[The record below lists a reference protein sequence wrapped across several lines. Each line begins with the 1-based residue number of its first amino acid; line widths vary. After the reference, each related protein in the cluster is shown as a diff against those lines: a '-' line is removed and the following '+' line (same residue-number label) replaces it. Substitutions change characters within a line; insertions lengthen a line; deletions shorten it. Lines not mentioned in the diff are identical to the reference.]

1 MNNEIFVLM
10 LSAAS
15 IGFVHTILGPDHYL
29 PFIALSKSERWS
41 NTKTAI
47 ITILSGAGHVLSS
60 IILGIIGVALGIALF
75 SLESIESLRGD
86 IAGWL
91 LIIFGL
97 FYTIWGIRKAYTKK
111 PHTHKH
117 LHADGTAHH
126 HDHTHEDHEHAHV
139 HNSKKKISPWM
150 IFIIFVF
157 GPCEPLIPLLI
168 YPAANHSIFGML
180 MVALIFGLTTIFTM
194 LIMVF
199 IGIFGINF
207 IPFKKLEL
215 HIHTLAGATIL
226 LCGVSIKFLGL

>member
-1 MNNEIFVLM
+1 MNNEIFVLI
-10 LSAAS
+10 LSAVS
-15 IGFVHTILGPDHYL
+15 IGFIHTVLGPDHYL
-29 PFIALSKSERWS
+29 PFIALSKSESWS

-60 IILGIIGVALGIALF
+60 IILGIIGVALGLAVF
-75 SLESIESLRGD
+75 SLESIESVRGE

-97 FYTIWGIRKAYTKK
+97 VYTMWGIRKAYKKK

-117 LHADGTAHH
+117 FHADGTIHH
-126 HDHTHEDHEHAHV
+126 HDHTHENHEHAHV
-139 HNSKKKISPWM
+139 HKSKKKISPWM

-168 YPAANHSIFGML
+168 YPAANHSMFGML
-180 MVALIFGLTTIFTM
+180 MVALVFGITTIFTM
-194 LIMVF
+194 LMMVF

-207 IPFKKLEL
+207 IPVKKLEL

-226 LCGVSIKFLGL
+226 MCGVSIQFLGL